1 MRNILLL
8 FLLLF
13 TATAFGQKNIDTT
26 EIYNGELIRKT
37 IQFKSTGEIS
47 KEIYYHANGKIQTE
61 YFLDNGKRIRWIA
74 YDEKGNLISEW
85 NDPKIGYA
93 KNRKLRNITFSLSL
107 LVIGGLTIAG
117 TQISYRKTYYLLLC
131 LSVIYPFIIFLLER
145 RIVRNE
151 ENKILPLVIAS
162 TLFIFPSLLLIL
174 SFINF
179 YKRDQLPLVT
189 TIFAILVSA
198 VFLMFFYVTMKVAG
212 AGMLG

>member
-61 YFLDNGKRIRWIA
+61 YFLDNGKRIHWIA
-74 YDEKGNLISEW
+74 YDEKGNLTSEW

-117 TQISYRKTYYLLLC
+117 TKISYRKTYYLLLC

-162 TLFIFPSLLLIL
+162 TLLIFPSLLLIL

-189 TIFAILVSA
+189 TIFAILVSV

>member
-74 YDEKGNLISEW
+74 YDEKGNLTSEW

-117 TQISYRKTYYLLLC
+117 TKISYRKTYYLLLC

-162 TLFIFPSLLLIL
+162 TLLIFPSLLLIL

-189 TIFAILVSA
+189 TIFAILVSV

>member
-13 TATAFGQKNIDTT
+13 TATAFGQKKIDTT

-74 YDEKGNLISEW
+74 YDEKGNLTSEW

-117 TQISYRKTYYLLLC
+117 TKISYRKTYYLLLC

-174 SFINF
+174 SFINS
-179 YKRDQLPLVT
+179 YKRDQIPLVT
-189 TIFAILVSA
+189 TIFAILVS
-198 VFLMFFYVTMKVAG
+198 VIFLMFFYVTMKVSG

>member
-13 TATAFGQKNIDTT
+13 TATALGQKNIDTT

-47 KEIYYHANGKIQTE
+47 KEIYYQANGKIQTE

-74 YDEKGNLISEW
+74 YDEKGNLTSEW

-107 LVIGGLTIAG
+107 LVMGGLTIAS
-117 TQISYRKTYYLLLC
+117 TKISYRKTYYLLLC

-145 RIVRNE
+145 RMVRNE

-162 TLFIFPSLLLIL
+162 TLFIFPSLLLFL

-179 YKRDQLPLVT
+179 YKRDQIPLVT
-189 TIFAILVSA
+189 TIFAILVS
-198 VFLMFFYVTMKVAG
+198 VIFLIFFYVTMKVSG